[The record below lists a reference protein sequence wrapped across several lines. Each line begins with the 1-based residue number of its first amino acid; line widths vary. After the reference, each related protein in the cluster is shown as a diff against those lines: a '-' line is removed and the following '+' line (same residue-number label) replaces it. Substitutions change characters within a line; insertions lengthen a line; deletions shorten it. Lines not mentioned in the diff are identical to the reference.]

1 MQAFTYHTPTEIVFG
16 PGVESQ
22 TADMV
27 KKYGGKKAIVVYGE
41 GSVVKSGLLDKITAQ
56 LKSQG
61 IEFLKYGGATPN
73 PHLSF
78 ARDGVKAALEFGADF
93 VLAIGGGSAIDAAKA
108 IAHGTK
114 NPETDIWKFWLRE
127 EVLTKSLPV
136 GVVLTISA
144 AGSETSNS
152 AVLTNTE
159 TGQKR
164 GINTDF
170 NRPRFAIMNPELT
183 YSLPKYHIACGIADI
198 MMHTMDRYFSPEC
211 IKTQASEMTDEIAEG
226 LLRVVIK
233 NGLTALENPSD
244 YNAQSEL
251 MWSGSLSHNGI
262 SGLGRTFDF
271 SVHALGAELGGRFD
285 VVHGASLTTMWS
297 HWATY
302 VVAVNPARFAR
313 YARKVWGVTC
323 ECDDAAAK
331 EGIAKTEEYFKTIGL
346 PTCFTTL
353 GIGTQPDDV
362 VDALADSCV
371 FHGKRLV
378 GSFKPLTKSDVYTIY
393 QAANK

>member
-1 MQAFTYHTPTEIVFG
+1 MQGFSYHTPTEILFG
-16 PGVESQ
+16 RGVDEQ
-22 TADMV
+22 VADMV
-27 KKYGGKKAIVVYGE
+27 KKYGGSKVVVVYGE
-41 GSVVKSGLLDKITAQ
+41 GSVVKSGLLDKIIAQ
-56 LKSQG
+56 FANSGIAHLKH
-61 IEFLKYGGATPN
+61 GGATPN

-108 IAHGTK
+108 IAHGAK
-114 NPETDIWKFWLRE
+114 NPGTDIWQFWLRE
-127 EVLTKSLPV
+127 EPLTQSLPV

-152 AVLTNTE
+152 AVITNTD

-164 GINTDF
+164 GLNTEH

-183 YSLPKYHIACGIADI
+183 FSLPKYQVACSVADI

-211 IKTQASEMTDEIAEG
+211 HITQASEMTDEIAEG

-233 NGLTALENPSD
+233 NGVKALENPSD
-244 YNAQSEL
+244 YHSQSEL

-262 SGLGRTFDF
+262 CSLGRTQDF
-271 SVHALGAELGGRFD
+271 AVHQLGHELSGRFN
-285 VVHGASLTTMWS
+285 VAHGASLTTMWGS
-297 HWATY
+297 WARY
-302 VVAVNPARFAR
+302 VLSVNPSRFAQ

-323 ECDDAAAK
+323 ENDDDAAV
-331 EGIAKTEEYFKTIGL
+331 EGINRTEEYFRQIGM

-353 GIGTQPDDV
+353 GIGIQPDDV
-362 VDALADSCV
+362 LEQLADFCV
-371 FHGKRLV
+371 HHGKRV
-378 GSFKPLTKSDVYTIY
+378 IGSFKQLDKNNVYEIY
-393 QAANK
+393 KTANK

>member
-1 MQAFTYHTPTEIVFG
+1 MQAFTYHVPTEIVFG
-16 PGVESQ
+16 PGTESQ
-22 TADMV
+22 TAAMV
-27 KKYGGKKAIVVYGE
+27 KKYGGTKALVVYGE

-56 LKSQG
+56 LDSEG
-61 IEFLKYGGATPN
+61 IAYLKYGGAMPN

-78 ARDGVKAALEFGADF
+78 AHAGIKAALHFGADF
-93 VLAIGGGSAIDAAKA
+93 ILAIGGGSAIDAAKA

-127 EVLTKSLPV
+127 EPLTKSLPV

-164 GINTDF
+164 GINTEF

-211 IKTQASEMTDEIAEG
+211 QVTQASEMTDEIAEG
-226 LLRVVIK
+226 LLRVVIL
-233 NGLTALENPSD
+233 NGLKALKNPTD
-244 YNAQSEL
+244 YQAQSEI

-262 SGLGRTFDF
+262 CGLGRTFDF
-271 SVHALGAELGGRFD
+271 SVHQLGHELSGRFD
-285 VVHGASLTTMWS
+285 VAHGASLTTMWG
-297 HWATY
+297 HWARYTMD
-302 VVAVNPARFAR
+302 VDTGRFAR
-313 YARKVWGVTC
+313 YARKVWGVTA
-323 ECDDAAAK
+323 ECDVAAAK
-331 EGIAKTEEYFKTIGL
+331 EGIAKTEGYFKSIGM
-346 PTCFTTL
+346 PTCFTAL
-353 GIGTQPDDV
+353 GIGTQTDDV
-362 VDALADSCV
+362 IDQLADFCV
-371 FHGKRLV
+371 HHGKRLV
-378 GSFKPLTKSDVYTIY
+378 GSFKPLDKNDVYAIY
-393 QAANK
+393 KAANK